1 MLLPKGKPFGYLRR
15 MAHSFLRRT
24 GKFSVLLLLPLGMV
38 LSACQTKREKPADWD
53 VPLTLKTFPATYSGY
68 VLEIAD
74 ANKDGTV
81 TLVEWVNA
89 GGDQR
94 SFLLADANKDGV
106 VTRTELV
113 RLSSNAK
120 FFDFVRRYGDFN
132 KDKQLTPRE
141 FRSAGGVRV
150 LRFEF

>member
-1 MLLPKGKPFGYLRR
+1 
-15 MAHSFLRRT
+15 MASFFATQSTRAAAL
-24 GKFSVLLLLPLGMV
+24 FLLPLTIFLG
-38 LSACQTKREKPADWD
+38 ACQTPPREKP
-53 VPLTLKTFPATYSGY
+53 VEIPLTLMTFPSTYSDY
-68 VLEIAD
+68 VVEIAD
-74 ANKDGTV
+74 TNKDGTI
-81 TLVEWVNA
+81 TLVEWTNA

-94 SFLLADANKDGV
+94 SFLLADQNKDGV

-120 FFDFVRRYGDFN
+120 FFDFTRRYADFN
-132 KDKQLTPRE
+132 KDNQLTARE